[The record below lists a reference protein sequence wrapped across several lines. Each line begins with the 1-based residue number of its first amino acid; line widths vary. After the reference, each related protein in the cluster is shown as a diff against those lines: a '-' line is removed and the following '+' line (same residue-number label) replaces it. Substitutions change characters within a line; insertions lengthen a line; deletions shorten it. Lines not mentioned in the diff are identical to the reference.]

1 MRLKGEVAL
10 ITGSTKGIGRAIAQK
25 CAAEGAAVVV
35 TGRTESAGKKVVDGI
50 VADGGRAIFVRT
62 DVTVEADVK
71 AAVDAAV
78 AEYGKLTALVNNAAT
93 MEMLTGATGGEPIDG
108 VVRDLST
115 EAWNA
120 MITMVLT
127 SQFWGCKYAIP
138 ALTAA
143 GGGAIVN
150 ISSIASAQ
158 AVAGSAGYSAGKA
171 ALHALTR
178 SVAIEEAGNGIRCNC
193 VVVGTVLHGDPA
205 GKTAEVAPKLQSS
218 FREALKTLQMTR
230 LGRPQDIGNLCAF
243 LCSHEA
249 DFITAAVIAA
259 DGGLMSKMA
268 LPPVDHLNAA
278 FAKS

>member
-35 TGRTESAGKKVVDGI
+35 TGRTESAGKQVVDGI

-93 MEMLTGATGGEPIDG
+93 MEMLTGATGGRPIDG

-205 GKTAEVAPKLQSS
+205 GKTVMLQSP

-259 DGGLMSKMA
+259 DGGWMSKMA